1 MKEVGSVHELPYLC
15 PAGKAV
21 FKDSEVTKAHEM
33 IVPWNGEKVDGF
45 GILGSPLSKPSISH
59 SGAAEAP
66 AAIRKALSSY
76 TTYAIGDE
84 VDLKSVRLTDFGD
97 VNMHVTD
104 LIESQKRIED
114 TFLKIFEAHPDMTPI
129 IFGGDHST
137 SCPSIKAFAATKG
150 TVGVIQFDAHHDLRN
165 LEDGGPS
172 NGTPFR
178 GLIESGALKGEHL
191 VQIGIRDFSNS
202 REYHDYGK
210 DQGVTFY
217 TMKDVRDRR
226 ITAILKESVA
236 HLQGKVDVLYVSVD
250 MDVLDQAYAPGCPAI
265 GPDGMESRTL
275 LEAIEFLGRQP
286 LVRGMDIVEID
297 PTIDFRN
304 MTSRVAAHVVLNF
317 LKGKSRRKM
326 HDQK

>member
-1 MKEVGSVHELPYLC
+1 MTELPHLY

-21 FKDSEVTKAHEM
+21 FKDSEVTKAHEL

-45 GILGSPLSKPSISH
+45 GILGAPLSKPSISH

-66 AAIRKALSSY
+66 GTIRKALSSY

-84 VDLKSVRLTDFGD
+84 VDLKDIRLTDFGD
-97 VNMHVTD
+97 VRMHVTD
-104 LIESQKRIED
+104 LIESQQRIED
-114 TFLKIFEAHPDMTPI
+114 TFREVFAAHPNMTPI

-137 SCPSIKAFAATKG
+137 SCPSIKAFAETRG

-178 GLIESGALKGEHL
+178 GLIEAGTLKGEHL

-210 DQGVTFY
+210 KHGVTIY
-217 TMKDVRDRR
+217 TMEDVRERTIID
-226 ITAILKESVA
+226 ILKESVA
-236 HLQGKVDVLYVSVD
+236 YLKDKVDVLYVSVD
-250 MDVLDQAYAPGCPAI
+250 MDVLDQAFAPGCPAI
-265 GPDGMESRTL
+265 GPGGMDSRTL
-275 LEAIEFLGRQP
+275 LEAIEFLGGQP
-286 LVRGMDIVEID
+286 FVRGMDIVEID

-317 LKGKSRRKM
+317 LKGKKM
-326 HDQK
+326 

>member
-1 MKEVGSVHELPYLC
+1 MY
-15 PAGKAV
+15 PAGKAG
-21 FKDSEVTKAHEM
+21 FRDSEVTKAHEL
-33 IVPWNGEKVDGF
+33 IVPWNGEKIDGF

-66 AAIRKALSSY
+66 GAIRKALSSY
-76 TTYAIGDE
+76 TTYAIEEE
-84 VDLKSVRLTDFGD
+84 VDLKDLRLHDFGD

-104 LIESQKRIED
+104 LAESQQRIED
-114 TFLKIFEAHPDMTPI
+114 TFREVFSASPNMIPI

-137 SCPSIKAFAATKG
+137 SCPSIKAFQATKG

-178 GLIESGALKGEHL
+178 GLLEAGALKGENL
-191 VQIGIRDFSNS
+191 VQIGIRNFSNS
-202 REYHDYGK
+202 WEYHDYGK
-210 DQGVTFY
+210 EHGVTIY
-217 TMKDVRDRR
+217 TMKDVRERN
-226 ITAILKESVA
+226 ITDILKESVA
-236 HLQGKVDVLYVSVD
+236 NLKDKVDVLYVSVD

-265 GPDGMESRTL
+265 GPDGMDSRTL
-275 LEAIEFLGRQP
+275 LEGVAFLGGETM
-286 LVRGMDIVEID
+286 VKGIDIVEID

-317 LKGKSRRKM
+317 LKGSRSSGN
-326 HDQK
+326 